1 MSALPPSARQALLFP
16 ATPPRPLAV
25 PPCPPG
31 RKTELPP
38 QVWPAR
44 MLAQQTKAWPSG
56 HAALDAQ
63 LPGGGWPLDGL
74 VELLQDTQAMGTGAC
89 VWQLIAPG
97 LAARM
102 ADRRGMVV
110 LVNAPHR
117 PFGPAL
123 QARGITSER
132 LICVQT
138 DGPHARLWAA
148 EQALRC
154 ADVLAVLAW
163 LPQVRHMQ
171 LQRLNVLAQDKLLFV
186 LREARARYEASPAPL
201 RLLIQ
206 GDERLEVQVIKR
218 RGPPS
223 MQPLDLPGLPERLQ
237 MLLASR
243 RRFKQE
249 AAGSVERP
257 SAWPLPV
264 SLPQTTSG
272 SRLHALDRTAIA

>member
-1 MSALPPSARQALLFP
+1 MPP
-16 ATPPRPLAV
+16 ATKA
-25 PPCPPG
+25 
-31 RKTELPP
+31 ELPA

-44 MLAQQTKAWPSG
+44 MLAQQARTWPSG
-56 HAALDAQ
+56 YPALDAQ

-74 VELLQDTQAMGTGAC
+74 VELLQDAQAVSTGAC
-89 VWQLIAPG
+89 IWQLLAVG

-102 ADRRGMVV
+102 ADRRGVVV
-110 LVNAPHR
+110 LVNAPHL

-123 QARGITSER
+123 QARGISSER
-132 LICVQT
+132 LVCVQA
-138 DGPHARLWAA
+138 DGAQSRLWAT

-163 LPQVRHMQ
+163 LPQARRMQ

-201 RLLIQ
+201 RLLVQ
-206 GDERLEVQVIKR
+206 GGERLEIQVLKR

-223 MQPLDLPGLPERLQ
+223 MQPLDLPALPERLRG
-237 MLLASR
+237 LLASR
-243 RRFKQE
+243 RRLKDQ
-249 AAGSVERP
+249 AVGLVEHP
-257 SAWPLPV
+257 ASMQLPA
-264 SLPQTTSG
+264 SLAPTTSE